1 MNVSAYISSL
11 VQYGLDCGLI
21 EPCDGNFIINQLLQ
35 ALCLDS
41 FEPSAPVSLSLEEI
55 LKGLVDDAVSRGIC
69 GEDIT
74 SRDLLDT
81 KLMGILT
88 PPPERYGRNSR
99 KLIGNLPRQRRIGT
113 TISLRIRTIS
123 AATASKRICV
133 GKPIRSMG
141 SWTLLSISA
150 SRKRTQRPLPLP
162 RAHLS
167 PAIPSVCCVW
177 KMRATLGG

>member
-21 EPCDGNFIINQLLQ
+21 EPCDGNFIINQLMQ

-55 LKGLVDDAVSRGIC
+55 LKGLLDAAVERGIC

-88 PPPERYGRNSR
+88 PPPREVR
-99 KLIGNLPRQRRIGT
+99 KKFSALYEKSPE
-113 TISLRIRTIS
+113 
-123 AATASKRICV
+123 AAT
-133 GKPIRSMG
+133 G
-141 SWTLLSISA
+141 WY
-150 SRKRTQRPLPLP
+150 SRQQSFADAVNQK
-162 RAHLS
+162 
-167 PAIPSVCCVW
+167 I
-177 KMRATLGG
+177 